1 MKTVILTL
9 ACALATTSPAL
20 AQEKLR
26 LGTRVGSGTSASGY
40 DDGGRRDPFVSLV
53 TSKKGAA
60 GAAASRLRPGLSGVA
75 VADVA
80 VKGIIHNGTT
90 SIAVL
95 EGPGGRSFI
104 ARSKDHL
111 QDAVVKSVDADGV
124 IFVEQVVDAIGT
136 VRSRDVRKPLRAGAE
151 GVR

>member
-1 MKTVILTL
+1 
-9 ACALATTSPAL
+9 
-20 AQEKLR
+20 
-26 LGTRVGSGTSASGY
+26 
-40 DDGGRRDPFVSLV
+40 
-53 TSKKGAA
+53 
-60 GAAASRLRPGLSGVA
+60 